1 MTTKIKGFTPVSD
14 KLIQELGLIC
24 AAVYGKV
31 WRYCDNFGKCTASK
45 ARIADE
51 LGLSE
56 RTVFNHLQEL
66 EKNQYI
72 KIVHRTGETSIITV
86 TNKITYETAVQELH
100 GGQALDA
107 EGAGNRCMGGMQE
120 MPEGGALD
128 ADKDTNEDSKQDSKQ
143 EQKHGAPSLNF
154 TALQDTYTELT
165 GQTYPSNPKSWIEA
179 FKAMDEAGILPEDL
193 KAAHGWKSEKGYN
206 VKSPSLLHD
215 SANHAKLKRTGEL
228 TDNKKEPR
236 RKKERIV

>member
-66 EKNQYI
+66 EKNEYI
-72 KIVHRTGETSIITV
+72 KIAHRTGETSIITV
-86 TNKITYETAVQELH
+86 TNKITYETAVQELY
-100 GGQALDA
+100 GGQ
-107 EGAGNRCMGGMQE
+107 
-120 MPEGGALD
+120 ALD
-128 ADKDTNEDSKQDSKQ
+128 ADKDTNEDSKQDNKQ
-143 EQKHGAPSLNF
+143 ETISHNIGWVKICERYKLSVDVWDTMLTNTQRENMEKLLVRDAEKCVKIAVYYNNEGMHFQRMIGKIINNF
-154 TALQDTYTELT
+154 DT
-165 GQTYPSNPKSWIEA
+165 
-179 FKAMDEAGILPEDL
+179 
-193 KAAHGWKSEKGYN
+193 WKT
-206 VKSPSLLHD
+206 D
-215 SANHAKLKRTGEL
+215 S
-228 TDNKKEPR
+228 KKEPR
-236 RKKERIV
+236 RKKERVV